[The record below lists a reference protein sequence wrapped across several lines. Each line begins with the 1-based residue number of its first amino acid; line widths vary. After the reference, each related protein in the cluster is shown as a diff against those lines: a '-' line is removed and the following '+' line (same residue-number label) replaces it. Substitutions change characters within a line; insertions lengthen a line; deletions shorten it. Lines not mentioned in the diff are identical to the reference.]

1 MKPMNRRK
9 FLKESSSAALG
20 AAAMAAAPLALAQ
33 EKERMVPFDK
43 AQGRPNVLLILT
55 DDQCYGDLGCHGND
69 KIKTPHLDKL
79 AAEGVEFTQ
88 FYVCPVC
95 APTRA
100 SLMTGRY
107 NYRTCAI
114 DTYLG
119 RAMMHPDEV
128 TLAEALAA
136 AGYRTGI
143 FGKWHLGDNY
153 PMRPYD
159 QGFHEA
165 LVLKG
170 GGLCQPSDF
179 PGNPGYFN
187 PILDHNGK
195 PERTK
200 GYCTDVYTDAALA
213 FIEANKDRPWFVYHA
228 TNAPHGPLQVDD
240 KYVEPYRKMGLGEN
254 TAKVYGMVT
263 NLDEN
268 VGRLLAKLKEL
279 KLEENTIVIFLTDN
293 GPCVGQRDKGQPIR
307 FNAGLRDQ
315 KGTVYDGGIRVPF
328 LLRWPARVKGG
339 RKLDTIAAHI
349 DVLPTL
355 VAACGA
361 RMPADIKLDGL
372 TLMPLVGTHS
382 VANVSPVQW
391 PDRTLYTQWHR
402 GDEPIMYRSCMARTQ
417 RWKLVNGKELYDM
430 AADPGEKASVA
441 AQHPDVVAKMRKG
454 YEEWFTDVSATRGYD
469 PPRIVLGAPEENPSL
484 LTRQD
489 WRGPQ
494 AGWAPTS
501 LGHWEVSVA
510 RAGKYRVRLLF
521 APVDAESSVQ
531 CSVGAVRVTAI
542 VPKGAKEAT
551 LEDAALEAGD
561 ARLEAWVTTG
571 ATTVGVHYVEVTSP
585 GGCSRRLNAAV
596 AAPLRGWPACVPKGR
611 QGLAGGFNR
620 RTLGRWG
627 RGHIPLRM
635 CPPSGVRLQPPEV
648 HVTTGLVPVGR

>member
-1 MKPMNRRK
+1 MKRRE
-9 FLKESSSAALG
+9 FLKDAGAAALG
-20 AAAMAAAPLALAQ
+20 AAAASAAFAQ
-33 EKERMVPFDK
+33 ESKM
-43 AQGRPNVLLILT
+43 RPNVLLIIT
-55 DDQCYGDLGCHGND
+55 DDQGYGDLGCHGNERL
-69 KIKTPHLDKL
+69 KTPNLDRL
-79 AAEGVEFTQ
+79 AAEGVEFTY

-128 TLAEALAA
+128 TLAEVLAA

-159 QGFHEA
+159 QGFQEA
-165 LVLKG
+165 LVHKG

-179 PGNPGYFN
+179 PGCPGYFG
-187 PILDHNGK
+187 PVLDRNGK
-195 PERTK
+195 PEKTT
-200 GYCTDVYTDAALA
+200 GYCTDVYTDAALK
-213 FIEANKDRPWFVYHA
+213 FIEANKDKPWLCYHA
-228 TNAPHGPLQVDD
+228 TNAPHVPLQVPD
-240 KYVEPYRKMGLGEN
+240 KYVEPYRKLGLGEN
-254 TAKVYGMVT
+254 TAKVYGMVA

-268 VGRLLAKLKEL
+268 VGRLLAKLDEL
-279 KLEENTIVIFLTDN
+279 KLAENTIVIFLTDN
-293 GPCVGQRDKGQPIR
+293 GPCPATREKGQIR

-315 KGTVYDGGIRVPF
+315 KGSVYDGGIRVPF
-328 LLRWPARVKGG
+328 FLRWPARAKAG
-339 RKLDTIAAHI
+339 RKLDPIAAHI
-349 DVLPTL
+349 DLVPTL
-355 VAACGA
+355 AAACGA

-372 TLMPLVGTHS
+372 NLLPLILGEK
-382 VANVSPVQW
+382 AQW
-391 PDRTLYTQWHR
+391 PDRTLYVQWHR
-402 GDEPIMYRSCMARTQ
+402 GDEPILYRSCMARSQ

-430 AADPGEKASVA
+430 AADPGEKNNVA
-441 AQHPDVVAKMRKG
+441 ADHPDVVAKMRKG
-454 YEEWFTDVSATRGYD
+454 YEEWFKDVSATRGYD
-469 PPRIVLGAPEENPSL
+469 PPRILLGAAQENPSL

-494 AGWAPTS
+494 AGWSPTS
-501 LGHWEVSVA
+501 LGHWEASVE
-510 RAGKYRVRLLF
+510 RAGKYRIRLLF

-571 ATTVGVHYVEVTSP
+571 AATVGVHYVEV
-585 GGCSRRLNAAV
+585 RRL
-596 AAPLRGWPACVPKGR
+596 P
-611 QGLAGGFNR
+611 
-620 RTLGRWG
+620 
-627 RGHIPLRM
+627 
-635 CPPSGVRLQPPEV
+635 
-648 HVTTGLVPVGR
+648 